1 MEATQR
7 FCSGVEGLAAG
18 SPRSASLRTV
28 LMMLSEH
35 RGVGTAGRWGRWGGR
50 EGGAGKGWGQ
60 RGRKWG
66 RVPAPRYLSPPL
78 GSISLN

>member
-35 RGVGTAGRWGRWGGR
+35 RGVGTAGRWGVLGRTGRGSR
-50 EGGAGKGWGQ
+50 EGAGEKVGEGA
-60 RGRKWG
+60 R
-66 RVPAPRYLSPPL
+66 AALL
-78 GSISLN
+78 ISTTRQHFS